1 MFVRTCA
8 LLTCTA
14 ALALAGQAQ
23 AQTAPEFRLIDEV
36 RFAVLQHDTGVIGE
50 NREDGVDL
58 GVEVLSTPI
67 EALRLIG
74 SPKVVAGALVNTD
87 GYTNQ
92 IYLGL
97 QAERT
102 LASQVFS
109 PNDAIYLEGMVG
121 AAWHDGKLDVSGTP
135 LEDEWKSHGSRVV
148 FRTGFG
154 VGYRFNE
161 KWSLTATFHH
171 ISNADTSLPNE
182 GSNDIGLRLGM
193 KL

>member
-1 MFVRTCA
+1 MHVRACA
-8 LLTCTA
+8 LLTGA
-14 ALALAGQAQ
+14 VAVLACAGEARAQ
-23 AQTAPEFRLIDEV
+23 DFRLVDEV

-50 NREDGVDL
+50 HREDGVDL

-67 EALRLIG
+67 HALELVG
-74 SPKVVAGALVNTD
+74 SPRFVAGTLINTD

-92 IYLGL
+92 VYAGL
-97 QAERT
+97 QAERPLARGVLNPDDT
-102 LASQVFS
+102 LYV
-109 PNDAIYLEGMVG
+109 EGMVG
-121 AAWHDGKLDVSGTP
+121 VAWHDGKLDVTGTP
-135 LEDEWKSHGSRVV
+135 LEDEWKSHGSRLV